1 MRCLDRAKMAL
12 SHVFPCIGIW
22 FDPWDSFQVGFLPWD
37 QTSNMAP
44 FDHHYSRGEK
54 SATPFPVVRHRFR
67 KVFWH
72 RMGPLKENPT
82 GYDEFY
88 ALWAFLSHSTALQ
101 GVWNLVLQEAN
112 KDSNSNLPKLRPLR
126 WSASESVR
134 NAKTNSMKSL
144 YSSHTT
150 AQSNAKH

>member
-1 MRCLDRAKMAL
+1 MRCLDRAKMAQ
-12 SHVFPCIGIW
+12 SHVFPGIGIW
-22 FDPWDSFQVGFLPWD
+22 LDPWDSFQVGFLLWD

-44 FDHHYSRGEK
+44 FDHHDSWGKK
-54 SATPFPVVRHRFR
+54 SQTPFLVVRHRFR